1 MSMECKETVTCPE
14 CGQEQ
19 DFIVWHSLNGDLD
32 PEAKQRLLDGTLFHF
47 ECSNCGHRS
56 NVNYGMLYHDM
67 TNQVMVYF
75 VDEDAVE
82 ETLETMN
89 DAENKIGIPMP
100 EYRKRI
106 VTDQNALRE
115 KAIIFDQ
122 KLDDRVIEII
132 KLICYSNA
140 SEQVPDANIVAV
152 YFLVADGKYILEF
165 IGDKPLSAEVPIEM
179 YEKIKS
185 DFAERLKN
193 TDDKEAL
200 VDLHWA
206 SEFLKHD

>member
-1 MSMECKETVTCPE
+1 MSMKCKETVTCPE

-19 DFIVWHSLNGDLD
+19 DFIVWHSLNGDLN
-32 PEAKQRLLDGTLFHF
+32 PEAKQQLLDGKLFHF

-56 NVNYGMLYHDM
+56 NVDYGMLYHDM

-75 VDEDAVE
+75 ADEDSVA
-82 ETLETMN
+82 ETLTTMN
-89 DAENKIGIPMP
+89 DTENKIGIPMP
-100 EYRKRI
+100 EYRKRV

-115 KAIIFDQ
+115 KAIIFNQ

-132 KLICYSNA
+132 KLIYYSNA
-140 SEQVPDANIVAV
+140 SKQVPDANINAV
-152 YFLVADGKYILEF
+152 YFLVADGKYILQF
-165 IGDKPLSAEVPIEM
+165 IGEKSLSAEVPVEM

-185 DFAERLKN
+185 DFAERLEKAG
-193 TDDKEAL
+193 DKDAL

-206 SEFLKHD
+206 SEFLRCE

>member
-1 MSMECKETVTCPE
+1 MSMEHKESITCPE
-14 CGQEQ
+14 CGQKQ

-47 ECSNCGHRS
+47 KCDNCGHRS

-75 VDEDAVE
+75 VDEDSVE

-89 DAENKIGIPMP
+89 DTEGKIGIPMP

-132 KLICYSNA
+132 KLIYYSNA
-140 SEQVPDANIVAV
+140 SKQVPDANIDAV
-152 YFLVADGKYILEF
+152 YFLVADDKYILQF
-165 IGDKPLSAEVPIEM
+165 IGDKTLSAEVPVEM

-185 DFAERLKN
+185 DFAERLEN
-193 TDDKEAL
+193 AGDKEAL
-200 VDLHWA
+200 VDMHWA
-206 SEFLKHD
+206 SEFLRQD

>member
-1 MSMECKETVTCPE
+1 MSMERKETVTCPE

-32 PEAKQRLLDGTLFHF
+32 PEAKQRLLDGTLFRF

-75 VDEDAVE
+75 VDEDSVE
-82 ETLETMN
+82 ETLATMN

-132 KLICYSNA
+132 KLIYFSNA
-140 SEQVPDANIVAV
+140 CKQVPDANIVAV
-152 YFLVADGKYILEF
+152 YFLVADGKYILQF
-165 IGDKPLSAEVPIEM
+165 IGDKPLSAEVPMEM

-185 DFAERLKN
+185 DFAERLEN
-193 TDDKEAL
+193 AGDKEAL
-200 VDLHWA
+200 VDIHWA
-206 SEFLKHD
+206 SKFLKQD

>member
-1 MSMECKETVTCPE
+1 MSMKRKETVTCPE

-19 DFIVWHSLNGDLD
+19 DFVVWHSLNGDLD

-67 TNQVMVYF
+67 TNQVMVYY
-75 VDEDAVE
+75 VDEDSVE
-82 ETLETMN
+82 ETLATMN
-89 DAENKIGIPMP
+89 DVENKMGPMP

-115 KAIIFDQ
+115 KAIFFDQ

-132 KLICYSNA
+132 KLIYYSNA
-140 SEQVPDANIVAV
+140 CKQVPDANIDAV
-152 YFLVADGKYILEF
+152 YFLVADGKYILQF
-165 IGDKPLSAEVPIEM
+165 VGDTPLSAEVPVEM
-179 YEKIKS
+179 YEEIKR
-185 DFAERLKN
+185 DFAEQLAVAG
-193 TDDKEAL
+193 DKDAL

-206 SEFLKHD
+206 SDFLKRE

>member
-1 MSMECKETVTCPE
+1 MSMKRKETVTCPE

-19 DFIVWHSLNGDLD
+19 DFVVWHSLNGDLD

-67 TNQVMVYF
+67 TNQVMIYS
-75 VDEDAVE
+75 VDEDSVE
-82 ETLETMN
+82 ETLATMN
-89 DAENKIGIPMP
+89 DVENKIGPMP

-132 KLICYSNA
+132 KLIYYSNA
-140 SEQVPDANIVAV
+140 CKQVPDANIDAV
-152 YFLVADGKYILEF
+152 YFLVADGKYILQF
-165 IGDKPLSAEVPIEM
+165 VGDTPLSAEVPVEM
-179 YEKIKS
+179 YEEIKR
-185 DFAERLKN
+185 DFAEQLAVAG
-193 TDDKEAL
+193 DKDAL

-206 SEFLKHD
+206 SDFLKRE

>member
-1 MSMECKETVTCPE
+1 MSMKRKETVTCPE

-19 DFIVWHSLNGDLD
+19 DFVVWHSLNGDLD

-67 TNQVMVYF
+67 TNQVMVYY
-75 VDEDAVE
+75 VDEDSVE
-82 ETLETMN
+82 ETLATMN
-89 DAENKIGIPMP
+89 DVENKIGPMP

-132 KLICYSNA
+132 KLIYYSNA
-140 SEQVPDANIVAV
+140 CKQVPDANIDAV
-152 YFLVADGKYILEF
+152 YFLAADGKYILQF
-165 IGDKPLSAEVPIEM
+165 VGDTPLSAEVPVEM
-179 YEKIKS
+179 YEEIKR
-185 DFAERLKN
+185 DFAEQLAVAG
-193 TDDKEAL
+193 DKDAL
-200 VDLHWA
+200 VNLHWA
-206 SEFLKHD
+206 SDFLKRE

>member
-1 MSMECKETVTCPE
+1 MSMKRKETVTCPE

-19 DFIVWHSLNGDLD
+19 DFVVWHSLNGDLD

-67 TNQVMVYF
+67 TNQVMVYY
-75 VDEDAVE
+75 VDEDSVE
-82 ETLETMN
+82 ETLATMN
-89 DAENKIGIPMP
+89 DVENKIGPMP

-115 KAIIFDQ
+115 KAIIFYQ

-132 KLICYSNA
+132 KLIYYSNA
-140 SEQVPDANIVAV
+140 CKQVPDANIDAV
-152 YFLVADGKYILEF
+152 YFLVADGKYILQF
-165 IGDKPLSAEVPIEM
+165 VGDTPLSAEVPVEM
-179 YEKIKS
+179 YEEIKR
-185 DFAERLKN
+185 DFAEQLAVAG
-193 TDDKEAL
+193 DKDAL

-206 SEFLKHD
+206 SDFLKRE

>member
-1 MSMECKETVTCPE
+1 MSMKRKETITCPA
-14 CGQEQ
+14 CGQAQ
-19 DFIVWHSLNGDLD
+19 DFIVWHSLNGDLN
-32 PEAKQRLLDGTLFHF
+32 PEAKQRLLNGTLFHF

-75 VDEDAVE
+75 VDKDSVE
-82 ETLETMN
+82 ETLATMN
-89 DAENKIGIPMP
+89 DAEKKIGIPMP
-100 EYRKRI
+100 EYRKRV

-132 KLICYSNA
+132 KLIYYSNA
-140 SEQVPDANIVAV
+140 SRQVPDTNINAV
-152 YFLVADGKYILEF
+152 YFLVADGKYILQF
-165 IGDKPLSAEVPIEM
+165 IGDKPLSAEVPAEM
-179 YEKIKS
+179 YEKIKRK
-185 DFAERLKN
+185 FAERLETVGDN
-193 TDDKEAL
+193 EAL

-206 SEFLKHD
+206 SEFLKD